1 MRVLMDEAEISFS
14 AIKRK
19 MKIGGKLN
27 LSYCECPNREYC
39 RRFVIEFWLMCCNLK
54 TNSNSSLI
62 QLLFNSMNRCL

>member
-1 MRVLMDEAEISFS
+1 MRVLMDEEEISFS

-19 MKIGGKLN
+19 MKIGEKLN
-27 LSYCECPNREYC
+27 LSYCGCPNREYC
-39 RRFVIEFWLMCCNLK
+39 RRFVIEFWLMCYLK